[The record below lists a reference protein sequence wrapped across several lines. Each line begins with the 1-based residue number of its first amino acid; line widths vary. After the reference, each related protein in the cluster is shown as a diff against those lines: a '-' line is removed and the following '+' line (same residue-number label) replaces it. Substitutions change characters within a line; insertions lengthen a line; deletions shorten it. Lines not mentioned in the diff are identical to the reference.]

1 MRDYPHPEDLGLD
14 PQADRTED
22 LRPGNNDGPSAGTP
36 RPSESTIQQ
45 ETEKGRSM
53 STVNP
58 YPVDSATRPCCGG
71 IGGHS
76 HDCRPEPPVPAG
88 ATTDGW
94 NTVNSDGILVRSLE
108 WSRHDTERASIG
120 VDGWQDVNGVV
131 TRGISVYGL
140 SEGESLTANEAVKV
154 ALALLKAADD
164 LGQLDNPGPQDPPI
178 VDTSR
183 NW

>member
-53 STVNP
+53 TTVNP

-76 HDCRPEPPVPAG
+76 RECTKPATWRDYTDTLPANVVRSFEKAEYLAKTQAHMAFPGEDPAEVLRTVQGNILDEVLDQHLFANVKLPAG
-88 ATTDGW
+88 IEGSMELDLAAK
-94 NTVNSDGILVRSLE
+94 LE
-108 WSRHDTERASIG
+108 SRCMRDF
-120 VDGWQDVNGVV
+120 
-131 TRGISVYGL
+131 
-140 SEGESLTANEAVKV
+140 
-154 ALALLKAADD
+154 
-164 LGQLDNPGPQDPPI
+164 
-178 VDTSR
+178 
-183 NW
+183 

>member
-53 STVNP
+53 TTVNP
-58 YPVDSATRPCCGG
+58 HPVDSATRPCCGG

-76 HDCRPEPPVPAG
+76 HECPNHWLVSDMRRRINNILDIYPA
-88 ATTDGW
+88 TGW
-94 NTVNSDGILVRSLE
+94 TLDEADQVHKLLSKFVR
-108 WSRHDTERASIG
+108 ERQA
-120 VDGWQDVNGVV
+120 DAA
-131 TRGISVYGL
+131 R
-140 SEGESLTANEAVKV
+140 TA
-154 ALALLKAADD
+154 
-164 LGQLDNPGPQDPPI
+164 Q
-178 VDTSR
+178 
-183 NW
+183 W